1 MNMDKTQLQSAEF
14 VAASEFARA
23 VKAHG
28 EVAVVDDDYPRV
40 RHWYETALNQLLAA
54 VKANREPEVPVPS
67 VDDVIRISTN
77 MRVHGGS
84 FAQALGRAIAVADTG
99 NLQKIV
105 QTWPELVTKYSAAHW
120 K

>member
-1 MNMDKTQLQSAEF
+1 MDKIQLQRAEF
-14 VAASEFARA
+14 DAAFEFREA
-23 VKAHG
+23 VNAIG
-28 EVAVVDDDYPRV
+28 QVAVVDDDYPAV
-40 RHWYETALNQLLAA
+40 RHRYEGALRNLLAA

-120 K
+120 R